1 MKLKDAEEILSKPT
15 GQHLDQIYIPSLGR
29 EVLFHPLTTADAKTL
44 TRMNFIDDFDLNV
57 EGLKLGLFD
66 KLCTEDLSDTAI
78 KNEDGSILYPAI
90 SASTITQIDYLSFLI
105 GIRRM
110 LDNDITYTFTCH
122 KNNCNNK
129 FDYTLKLDEEFN
141 DIIYE
146 FKRQTDIIERID
158 DLTGNIYKF
167 ELTNFTM
174 SDYLYFRYFMKKLE
188 EVDKESPEVMYE
200 SKFVKP
206 ILYVKNIWL
215 NDEIIEDW
223 PELQI
228 PDKLSFWN
236 KLPPALTINNLKRLS
251 TNNEDLTVYSYV
263 NNHFPEEKLFT
274 RVNTMVVKC
283 PKCGAIYGGAFSL
296 DNFFIF

>member
-1 MKLKDAEEILSKPT
+1 MKLKDAEKILAQPT
-15 GQHLDQIYIPSLGR
+15 GQHLEQIYIPSLGR
-29 EVLFHPLTTADAKTL
+29 EVVFHPLTTADAKTL

-66 KLCTEDLSDTAI
+66 KLCTEDLSDTAV
-78 KNEDGSILYPAI
+78 KNEDGSVLYPAI
-90 SASTITQIDYLSFLI
+90 SAKTITQIDYLSFLI

-122 KNNCNNK
+122 KNGCGNQ
-129 FDYTLKLDEEFN
+129 FEHVVKLDEEFN
-141 DIIYE
+141 DLIYD

-174 SDYLYFRYFMKKLE
+174 HDYLYFRYFMQKLE
-188 EVDKESPEVMYE
+188 EIDKESPEVTFK

-206 ILYVKNIWL
+206 ILYIKNIWL

-223 PELQI
+223 PELSI

-236 KLPPALTINNLKRLS
+236 KLPPSLTINSMRKNKK
-251 TNNEDLTVYSYV
+251 TENDITVYTYV
-263 NNHFPEEKLFT
+263 VQHFPEEKLYNQ
-274 RVNTMVVKC
+274 VNDMTVTC
-283 PKCGAIYGGAFSL
+283 PKCGAVYGGAFSL
-296 DNFFIF
+296 DNFFTF